1 MNQYTDNP
9 YYNTDLAYVHDV
21 GHGAP
26 ARHAA
31 DYVADQLQQAG
42 VQTGVIVD
50 LGCGSG
56 IMASKLHKRGYNV
69 IGVDYSEAMI
79 TLARQQAPDATFYT
93 GSYLDFNI
101 PACIAVTSISEC
113 LNYLFDPSNN
123 NEQLIHLFTRIY
135 RALLPGGMFVFDV
148 VEPGL
153 LGPEPVQKRV
163 VEHDEWT
170 MFLDYSED
178 RAASTLERKIF
189 LFRKTGDYYRK
200 STEIHTLRLYNRE
213 HLQLLL
219 EQVGFTVTINNRYN
233 DFIFREHHV
242 GFTAIKP

>member
-1 MNQYTDNP
+1 MNQYTDNS

-31 DYVADQLQQAG
+31 DFVADQLRRAG
-42 VQTGVIVD
+42 FDTGTVVD

-56 IMASKLHKRGYNV
+56 IFARKLQQQGYQL

-79 TLARQQAPDATFYT
+79 AIARQQAPEATFYT
-93 GSYLDFNI
+93 GSYLDFDI
-101 PACIAVTSISEC
+101 PTCIAVTSISEC
-113 LNYLFDPSNN
+113 LNYLFDPSHNQ
-123 NEQLIHLFTRIY
+123 EKLRTLFTRIY
-135 RALLPGGMFVFDV
+135 RALVPGGIFVFDI

-178 RAASTLERKIF
+178 RTAHTLERKIF
-189 LFRKTGDYYRK
+189 LFRKTGDCYRK
-200 STEIHTLRLYNRE
+200 STEIHTLQLYKRE
-213 HLQLLL
+213 SLQLLL
-219 EQVGFTVTINNRYN
+219 EEIGFSVTLNDNYN
-233 DFIFREHHV
+233 GLFFREHGI
-242 GFTAIKP
+242 GFTAVKP